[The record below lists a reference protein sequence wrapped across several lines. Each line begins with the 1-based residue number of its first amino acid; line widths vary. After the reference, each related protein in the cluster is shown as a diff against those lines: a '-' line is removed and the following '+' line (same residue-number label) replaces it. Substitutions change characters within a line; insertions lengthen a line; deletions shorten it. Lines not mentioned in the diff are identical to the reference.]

1 MGNLHIHVGTGI
13 HLEIY
18 TMSYITDKLVELFSI
33 VRMPATQALTFT
45 DHSIESGPS
54 TFKQTFEVA
63 TKEQLLTAFRKDDP
77 KGIQAAVK
85 TIIAQGIK
93 DNGDIERNLF
103 YGNPEF
109 SAMLKSIYPTNQV
122 PAKQLAEILAKE
134 GIKEAT
140 YWINTKGN
148 LNFNSYGT
156 EPDKGKAKGN
166 ADANAAYLEWLR
178 KSK

>member
-1 MGNLHIHVGTGI
+1 
-13 HLEIY
+13 
-18 TMSYITDKLVELFSI
+18 MSYITDKLVELFSI
-33 VRMPATQALTFT
+33 VRMPSSEALTFT
-45 DHSIESGPS
+45 DHSSESGPS
-54 TFKQTFEVA
+54 VFKQTFEAA
-63 TKEQLLTAFRKDDP
+63 TKEGLLTSFRKDAP
-77 KGIQAAVK
+77 KAIQAAVK
-85 TIIAQGIK
+85 ALIAQGIK
-93 DNGDIERNLF
+93 DSCAIERNLF

-109 SAMLKSIYPTNQV
+109 SAMLKSKYPTNQV
-122 PAKQLAEILAKE
+122 PAKQLAEILTKE
-134 GIKEAT
+134 GIKDAT

>member
-1 MGNLHIHVGTGI
+1 
-13 HLEIY
+13 
-18 TMSYITDKLVELFSI
+18 MSYITEKIVELFSI

-63 TKEQLLTAFRKDDP
+63 EKEGLLTSFRKDDP
-77 KGIQAAVK
+77 KEVQAAVK
-85 TIIAQGIK
+85 SILLLGSKT
-93 DNGDIERNLF
+93 NGDIERNLF

-109 SAMLKSIYPTNQV
+109 SAMLKSKYPTNQV
-122 PAKQLAEILAKE
+122 PAKQLAEILTKE
-134 GIKEAT
+134 GIKDAT

-166 ADANAAYLEWLR
+166 ADANAAHLEWLR
-178 KSK
+178 SNK